1 MDSNSLEGHG
11 NDASPISM
19 GCNLETNTGFIFQPS
34 ASRGGLGFSI
44 GKPPSED
51 RKKIHLENLIFTKKS
66 QVGEVGVDELHDA
79 KSLLNKQQ
87 EEIKVLKAQIQD
99 QQLLISQQQSR
110 LISNQQQ
117 SLPNQFP
124 QFSFSSPTPTPKPNQ
139 NATPKRSPYGIT
151 QRGTVCKNCIAIGGR
166 CHWHR

>member
-1 MDSNSLEGHG
+1 
-11 NDASPISM
+11 M
-19 GCNLETNTGFIFQPS
+19 GCNLEPNTGSIFQPS
-34 ASRGGLGFSI
+34 ALSGGLGFSI
-44 GKPPSED
+44 GKAPSED
-51 RKKIHLENLIFTKKS
+51 RKKVHVKNFNFSKKS
-66 QVGEVGVDELHDA
+66 EFGKVGVDELQDA
-79 KSLLNKQQ
+79 KSLLNLQQ

-110 LISNQQQ
+110 LNINQQQ

-124 QFSFSSPTPTPKPNQ
+124 QSSFFSPSPAPKLNQ
-139 NATPKRSPYGIT
+139 YATPKRSPYGIT